1 MLNDV
6 YCAADNGART
16 MLLQLDL
23 SSAFD
28 TIDMCT
34 LLRRLR
40 FTFEIS
46 GPALNWISS
55 YLACRSQADR
65 VGHQQSSSIS
75 CEYGVPQGSV
85 LGPLLFTLFM
95 SPISNVISSFG
106 VSQTQ
111 YADHTTV
118 HRTQRLHVS
127 PYTVGLFQCRSTLAR
142 PQPRTQTKL
151 RPLSSTPLRDNER
164 KVRRAHSTFSASAS
178 DWRPA
183 SEV

>member
-40 FTFEIS
+40 FTFAIS

-55 YLACRSQADR
+55 YLACRSQAIR
-65 VGHQQSSSIS
+65 LGHKQSPNIS

-85 LGPLLFTLFM
+85 LGPLLFM

-111 YADHTTV
+111 YADD
-118 HRTQRLHVS
+118 TQLYIELNDATSV
-127 PYTVGLFQCRSTLAR
+127 STLSDCFTAVNKSGQDRGHCHRHQRATTNGRFVRHNR
-142 PQPRTQTKL
+142 P
-151 RPLSSTPLRDNER
+151 S
-164 KVRRAHSTFSASAS
+164 VRQCQAC
-178 DWRPA
+178 D
-183 SEV
+183 

>member
-1 MLNDV
+1 
-6 YCAADNGART
+6 

-40 FTFEIS
+40 FTFAIS
-46 GPALNWISS
+46 GPALKWIRS
-55 YLACRSQADR
+55 YLACRSQAIR
-65 VGHQQSSSIS
+65 LGHKQSPNIS

-111 YADHTTV
+111 YAND
-118 HRTQRLHVS
+118 TQL
-127 PYTVGLFQCRSTLAR
+127 YIGLNDATSVSTLSDCFTAV
-142 PQPRTQTKL
+142 QHWL
-151 RPLSSTPLRDNER
+151 DLNGLSMNPDKTEAI
-164 KVRRAHSTFSASAS
+164 VIGTSA
-178 DWRPA
+178 
-183 SEV
+183 